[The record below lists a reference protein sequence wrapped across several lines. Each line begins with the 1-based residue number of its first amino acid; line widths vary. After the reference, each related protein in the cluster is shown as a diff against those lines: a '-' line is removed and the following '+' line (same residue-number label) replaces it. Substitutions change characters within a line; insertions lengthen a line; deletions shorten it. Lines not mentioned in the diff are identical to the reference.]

1 MQGPG
6 VTTDVDRL
14 TDDLFDFLTLAAKE
28 DEGAIFDI
36 ARELDLTLSQL
47 CALFVISHTDHPMT
61 LTELAPRVR
70 LSVAATGRLLDSLER
85 LGLVVRSEDPTDRRV
100 KRLSLTPEADE
111 LTARFD
117 AARRESLRAFT
128 KTMTDEQ
135 RDLFARALASV
146 LEEHR

>member
-14 TDDLFDFLTLAAKE
+14 TDDLFDFLALAAKE
-28 DEGAIFDI
+28 DEGEIFDV

-47 CALFVISHTDHPMT
+47 CALFVIQNADHPMT

-70 LSVAATGRLLDSLER
+70 LSVAATGRLLDGLER
-85 LGLVVRSEDPTDRRV
+85 LGLVTRSEDPTDRRV
-100 KRLSLTPEADE
+100 KRLTLTPQADT
-111 LTARFD
+111 LTERFN

-128 KTMTDEQ
+128 KTLTDEQ
-135 RDLFARALASV
+135 RDLIGRALASV